1 MAYGTLVSDLLTNSN
16 GQSAS
21 TLPPAF
27 RNRIING
34 DMRIDQRNAGA
45 AVTINTTGQ
54 TYTVDRWR
62 AYGVTSA
69 GVYTVQQ
76 NSGSVTLPTG
86 YINYL
91 GAKTTTADASVAA
104 GSYYFLSQ
112 LIEGLN
118 VADLGWGTA
127 NAKTITLSFQV
138 YSSLTGT
145 FGGSVTNNAFN
156 RSYPFT
162 YTISSANTWTSISV
176 TIAGDT
182 SGTWLTTTGNGIGLY
197 FDLGSG
203 SSNVG
208 TAGAWAAAGYV
219 GATGDTKVIGTLNAT
234 FYITGVQLEVGSS
247 ATTFDFRDYGRE
259 LMLCQRYTSSTFQ
272 IGTAW
277 AQNAGAAG
285 AVFNGAITS
294 GFGTQMVWR
303 FPVPMR
309 TAPTVTSYNPAAAN
323 ANGRNYAAS
332 VDVTF
337 TVNPFGN
344 NSTNSYTG
352 TVDVQAGASGQSVAI
367 HYSASAEL

>member
-1 MAYGTLVSDLLTNSN
+1 MLTVAKSILLINTF
-16 GQSAS
+16 G
-21 TLPPAF
+21 F
-27 RNRIING
+27 KNRIING
-34 DMRIDQRNAGA
+34 GMVIDQRKAGA
-45 AVTINTTGQ
+45 NVTINTTAQ

-76 NSGSVTLPTG
+76 NAGSVTPPTG
-86 YINYL
+86 YVNYL

-112 LIEGLN
+112 LIEGYN

-127 NAKTITLSFQV
+127 SAKTVTLSFQV

-145 FGGSVTNNAFN
+145 FGGSVTNGAFN

-219 GATGDTKVIGTLNAT
+219 GATGDTKVISTLNAT

-247 ATTFDFRDYGRE
+247 ATSFDFRDYGRE
-259 LMLCQRYTSSTFQ
+259 LFLCERYFEVSYNSS
-272 IGTAW
+272 
-277 AQNAGAAG
+277 
-285 AVFNGAITS
+285 V
-294 GFGTQMVWR
+294 
-303 FPVPMR
+303 VPG
-309 TAPTVTSYNPAAAN
+309 TVTNTSAVTWVNPTTISYAGNQVRYRTSKRTTPTLTLYSPITAN
-323 ANGRNYAAS
+323 TTGKISSVDVATDYAAS
-332 VDVTF
+332 TCGSPGS
-337 TVNPFGN
+337 NGFGVFSSSSISGPATLN
-344 NSTNSYTG
+344 FHYT
-352 TVDVQAGASGQSVAI
+352 
-367 HYSASAEL
+367 ASAEL